1 MNPLRQRML
10 ADMQLRGLAP
20 KTQESYLY
28 AVRQLAVHYGK
39 SPDQI
44 TEEELRD
51 YFLYLKNEKKASRS
65 TCTVALCGIKFFF
78 EQTLQRQWLTFEL
91 VRPPKSKKLPVV
103 LSRIE
108 VRRVLDCVRLFHYR
122 VCLTTIYACG
132 LRLREAL
139 RLEVRDIDSDRELLH
154 IRQAKGGR
162 DRYVPLPQTILPLL
176 RQQWRAHRH
185 PTLLFPS
192 RFRGNP
198 LQARRP
204 MGPSGVQKA
213 FKAALADSGVAKKA
227 TVHTPR
233 HSWATHL
240 LEAGVN
246 LRLIQLWLGHKSL
259 KTTAIY
265 THLTRNAETLAGEK
279 INDLMADLTADP
291 VDAPW

>member
-1 MNPLRQRML
+1 MTPLRQRML
-10 ADMQLRGLAP
+10 EDMQLRGLAP
-20 KTQESYLY
+20 KTQESYLR
-28 AVRQLAVHYGK
+28 AVRQLAEHYAK

-44 TEEELRD
+44 SEEELRD

-65 TCTVALCGIKFFF
+65 ACTVALCGIKFFF
-78 EQTLQRQWLTFEL
+78 EQTLQRQWRTFEL

-103 LSRIE
+103 FSQAE
-108 VRRVLDCVRLFHYR
+108 VRQVLGCVRLLHYR

-139 RLEVRDIDSDRELLH
+139 RLEVRDVDSDRELLH
-154 IRQAKGGR
+154 IRLPKGGS

-176 RQQWRAHRH
+176 RQQWDAHRH

-198 LQARRP
+198 QQASRP
-204 MGPSGVQKA
+204 MGPGGVQKA
-213 FKAALADSGVAKKA
+213 FKAALADSGVVKKA
-227 TVHTPR
+227 TVHTLR

-259 KTTAIY
+259 KTTALY

-279 INDLMADLTADP
+279 INDLMADLVADR
-291 VDAPW
+291 VVAPW